1 MKVTLKDIAEDT
13 GYSISTVSRVLN
25 GFDTNPETK
34 KTIIKSAKKLNYP
47 IQNFDD
53 ALSEE
58 LLNVLLITGIE
69 VGEFYASFFDGLNK
83 AASRQNVRLS
93 LSSLENHIPK
103 IEDIAKKIEEENF
116 DGLII
121 NAPRFSKEKYQ
132 ELKEVLPADFP
143 VVSNE
148 MLDIP
153 VFETVAF
160 DNYGG
165 GQLVAQHFD
174 EQGYTTCGILH
185 GPSDKNVS
193 RQRAHGF
200 IDYVT
205 HRDHMEL
212 TWEFE
217 GDFSFESGT
226 RAFDNFNELEE
237 DERPRAI
244 FSGNDNMCQ
253 GFMQQAMVEQL
264 SFPKDIAIV
273 GFDDLPICL
282 RHRPKISSVHTNYE
296 HLGTVSIQKMKTL
309 LGNTNYPDRMLN
321 LVPTNLVVRESS

>member
-25 GFDTNPETK
+25 GFDTNPDTK
-34 KTIIKSAKKLNYP
+34 KTILKSAQKLNYP
-47 IQNFDD
+47 IHNFDKGLNAD
-53 ALSEE
+53 E
-58 LLNVLLITGIE
+58 LLNILLITGIE

-93 LSSLENHIPK
+93 LSSLENRIPEIK
-103 IEDIAKKIEEENF
+103 DIAKKIEEEDF

-121 NAPRFSKEKYQ
+121 NVPRFSTAKYQ
-132 ELKEVLPADFP
+132 ELKEALPEDFP

-148 MLDIP
+148 ILDNPI
-153 VFETVAF
+153 FETVGF
-160 DNYGG
+160 NNYSG
-165 GQLVAQHFD
+165 GQLVAQHFED
-174 EQGYTTCGILH
+174 QGYTTCGIIH

-205 HRDHMEL
+205 YHDDMEL
-212 TWEFE
+212 IWEFE

-226 RAFDNFNELEE
+226 RAFDDFNSL
-237 DERPRAI
+237 DNPPRAV

-253 GFMQQAMVEQL
+253 GFMQQALVEQL
-264 SFPKDIAIV
+264 SFPDDIAIV
-273 GFDDLPICL
+273 GFDDLPICS
-282 RHRPKISSVHTNYE
+282 RHRPKISSVHTHYE

-309 LGNTNYPDRMLN
+309 LGNTNHPGRMLN
-321 LVPTNLVVRESS
+321 LVPTTLMVRESS

>member
-25 GFDTNPETK
+25 GFDTNPGTK
-34 KTIIKSAKKLNYP
+34 EAILKSARKLNYP
-47 IQNFDD
+47 IQNFDH
-53 ALSEE
+53 ALESND
-58 LLNVLLITGIE
+58 LLDILLITGIE

-93 LSSLENHIPK
+93 LASLENRIPK
-103 IEDIAKKIEEENF
+103 IEDIGKEIEDEDY

-121 NAPRFSKEKYQ
+121 NVPRFSKEHYK
-132 ELKEVLPADFP
+132 ELKEVLPEDFP

-148 MLDIP
+148 ILDNPI
-153 VFETVAF
+153 FETVGF

-165 GQLVAQHFD
+165 GQLVAQHFED
-174 EQGYTTCGILH
+174 QGYTTCGIIR

-200 IDYVT
+200 VDYI
-205 HRDHMEL
+205 RQSDSMSL
-212 TWEFE
+212 IWEFE
-217 GDFSFESGT
+217 GNFSFEAGIE
-226 RAFDNFNELEE
+226 AFDDFNSQE
-237 DERPRAI
+237 DLPRAI

-253 GFMQQAMVEQL
+253 GFMQQAMVEGFE
-264 SFPKDIAIV
+264 FPDDIAIV
-273 GFDDLPICL
+273 GYDDLPICS

-296 HLGTVSIQKMKTL
+296 HLGIVSIQRMKTL
-309 LGNTNYPDRMLN
+309 QENKNLPKNMMN
-321 LVPTNLVVRESS
+321 LVPTKLVARESS